1 MLLKLLGL
9 LPLLL
14 GQAQHGPREHFKRDV
29 EGWTVQ
35 VDPRLFVGE
44 NRPVGARALRLLATQ
59 LDVIKA
65 RMQPDRV
72 RWLQSHV
79 RIFLELENGDQRQPV
94 YHPSADWLKEHG
106 YSTELEKAVHIPV
119 ASFFIGA
126 RFQMQQPMAVLHEM
140 AHAYHDQA
148 LSFENPE
155 VKRAWEKFKASKKY
169 EMVQRSTLAQ
179 QPHYGLTNQMEFFA
193 EFTEAYFGG
202 NDFYPFNQ
210 GELHQAEPEIYEL
223 MKRIWGATP

>member
-119 ASFFIGA
+119 ASFFIGEKDDLKMLNYRA
-126 RFQMQQPMAVLHEM
+126 DDPENFVKQLDAASAQMNSPEM
-140 AHAYHDQA
+140 KKA
-148 LSFENPE
+148 FEDA
-155 VKRAWEKFKASKKY
+155 KKKASQK
-169 EMVQRSTLAQ
+169 
-179 QPHYGLTNQMEFFA
+179 G
-193 EFTEAYFGG
+193 
-202 NDFYPFNQ
+202 
-210 GELHQAEPEIYEL
+210 
-223 MKRIWGATP
+223 